1 VQINYSLFKS
11 VNCKSR
17 IEVGQDFL
25 KFLIEKSVLQ
35 AVFF

>member
-1 VQINYSLFKS
+1 

-25 KFLIEKSVLQ
+25 QFLIAKSVLQ
-35 AVFF
+35 AFFNFEY